1 MVKKVA
7 VIALDPR
14 ASAFYG
20 KQVQELFGEYV
31 KVNSYSVREGTIS
44 NMERADL
51 YLMSTDAFD
60 NREDV
65 PQYIPIEAQISEIH
79 VTYLWETIRLLRTIP
94 AGTRALFVN
103 MTEKMVREATSGL
116 NQLGV
121 NHIEFT
127 LLSGSGAGG
136 GHWPGCHTG
145 RRTVCPGQRE
155 AGGQH
160 RTALSDFGD
169 HD

>member
-116 NQLGV
+116 NQLG
-121 NHIEFT
+121 
-127 LLSGSGAGG
+127 
-136 GHWPGCHTG
+136 
-145 RRTVCPGQRE
+145 
-155 AGGQH
+155 
-160 RTALSDFGD
+160 
-169 HD
+169 

>member
-79 VTYLWETIRLLRTIP
+79 VTYLWETIRLLRTCRNQGTVCEYDGENGPGSHIGFEP
-94 AGTRALFVN
+94 AGG
-103 MTEKMVREATSGL
+103 EP
-116 NQLGV
+116 
-121 NHIEFT
+121 H
-127 LLSGSGAGG
+127 
-136 GHWPGCHTG
+136 
-145 RRTVCPGQRE
+145 
-155 AGGQH
+155 
-160 RTALSDFGD
+160 
-169 HD
+169 

>member
-1 MVKKVA
+1 
-7 VIALDPR
+7 
-14 ASAFYG
+14 
-20 KQVQELFGEYV
+20 
-31 KVNSYSVREGTIS
+31 
-44 NMERADL
+44 MERADL

-121 NHIEFT
+121 NHIE
-127 LLSGSGAGG
+127 LSPFIRERSRWRALA
-136 GHWPGCHTG
+136 WLSL
-145 RRTVCPGQRE
+145 RTKNGMS
-155 AGGQH
+155 
-160 RTALSDFGD
+160 RTA
-169 HD
+169 

>member
-31 KVNSYSVREGTIS
+31 RVNSYSVREGTIS

-65 PQYIPIEAQISEIH
+65 PS
-79 VTYLWETIRLLRTIP
+79 
-94 AGTRALFVN
+94 
-103 MTEKMVREATSGL
+103 TSPL
-116 NQLGV
+116 KRRSAR
-121 NHIEFT
+121 FT
-127 LLSGSGAGG
+127 
-136 GHWPGCHTG
+136 
-145 RRTVCPGQRE
+145 
-155 AGGQH
+155 
-160 RTALSDFGD
+160 
-169 HD
+169 

>member
-60 NREDV
+60 NREMC
-65 PQYIPIEAQISEIH
+65 PS
-79 VTYLWETIRLLRTIP
+79 
-94 AGTRALFVN
+94 
-103 MTEKMVREATSGL
+103 TSPL
-116 NQLGV
+116 KRRSAR
-121 NHIEFT
+121 FT
-127 LLSGSGAGG
+127 
-136 GHWPGCHTG
+136 
-145 RRTVCPGQRE
+145 
-155 AGGQH
+155 
-160 RTALSDFGD
+160 
-169 HD
+169 

>member
-31 KVNSYSVREGTIS
+31 KVILYSVREGNDFRMGRRIC
-44 NMERADL
+44 
-51 YLMSTDAFD
+51 LMSTDAFD

-65 PQYIPIEAQISEIH
+65 PSTSPLKPDQRDSRDLSI
-79 VTYLWETIRLLRTIP
+79 WETIQL
-94 AGTRALFVN
+94 AADHSCGTRAVC
-103 MTEKMVREATSGL
+103 EYDGEMVPEATSGL

-121 NHIEFT
+121 NHIAIYT
-127 LLSGSGAGG
+127 LLSGERSRWR
-136 GHWPGCHTG
+136 HWPGCHTG
-145 RRTVCPGQRE
+145 LKNGMS
-155 AGGQH
+155 
-160 RTALSDFGD
+160 RTA
-169 HD
+169 

>member
-31 KVNSYSVREGTIS
+31 RVNSYSVREGTIS

-103 MTEKMVREATSGL
+103 KLMTSLPSEASFTSSL
-116 NQLGV
+116 NFCAATAMGD
-121 NHIEFT
+121 FT
-127 LLSGSGAGG
+127 S
-136 GHWPGCHTG
+136 
-145 RRTVCPGQRE
+145 
-155 AGGQH
+155 
-160 RTALSDFGD
+160 
-169 HD
+169 

>member
-31 KVNSYSVREGTIS
+31 RVNSYSVREGTIS

-79 VTYLWETIRLLRTIP
+79 CRNQGTVCEYDGENGPGSHIGFEP
-94 AGTRALFVN
+94 AGG
-103 MTEKMVREATSGL
+103 EP
-116 NQLGV
+116 
-121 NHIEFT
+121 H
-127 LLSGSGAGG
+127 
-136 GHWPGCHTG
+136 
-145 RRTVCPGQRE
+145 
-155 AGGQH
+155 
-160 RTALSDFGD
+160 
-169 HD
+169 